1 MKIEAVSSS
10 GYRTAQILRSGAAA
24 GGGFAAELKSAV
36 EKGGAQGLE
45 GIFTRASQT
54 YGVPENLLKAVA
66 KAESGF
72 QADAVSSCGAQGI
85 MQLMPST
92 AKSLGVTNS
101 FDPEQ
106 NIMGGAKYLGSLLG
120 KYGDA
125 KLALAAYNA
134 GSGNV
139 EKYGGVPPFRE
150 TRNYVEKVLS
160 YAGGDLSAPASAAL
174 GGTSA
179 GDAASSETS
188 AFSSLLPASFT
199 AGDYNRFLELFA
211 QQLLNQT
218 LSLSD
223 GAEDQQSVQAD
234 FLM

>member
-1 MKIEAVSSS
+1 MKIEAVSSAR
-10 GYRTAQILRSGAAA
+10 YQAAQAARTSSITD
-24 GGGFAAELKSAV
+24 GFAAALKNAV
-36 EKGGAQGLE
+36 SGGQGLDD
-45 GIFTRASQT
+45 IFERASQA

-92 AKSLGVTNS
+92 AKSLGVTDS
-101 FDPEQ
+101 FNPEQ

-120 KYGDA
+120 KYGDP

-160 YAGGDLSAPASAAL
+160 YAGGDLSAPAFATL
-174 GGTSA
+174 GGASA
-179 GDAASSETS
+179 GGAASPETP

-199 AGDYNRFLELFA
+199 AGDYSRFLELFA
-211 QQLLNQT
+211 QKLMNQA

-223 GAEDQQSVQAD
+223 SAEDEKSVQMD
-234 FLM
+234 FPM

>member
-1 MKIEAVSSS
+1 MRTEAVSSARCRAAQAVQAVRTSS
-10 GYRTAQILRSGAAA
+10 GT
-24 GGGFAAELKSAV
+24 GGFAAALKNAV
-36 EKGGAQGLE
+36 SGGQGLDD
-45 GIFTRASQT
+45 IFERASQT

-72 QADAVSSCGAQGI
+72 QSDAVSSCGAQGI

-92 AKSLGVTNS
+92 AKSLGVTDS

-139 EKYGGVPPFRE
+139 DKYGGVPPFGE
-150 TRNYVEKVLS
+150 TQNYVEKVLS
-160 YAGGDLSAPASAAL
+160 YAGGDISVPSGTAESGTAAEASI
-174 GGTSA
+174 GTS
-179 GDAASSETS
+179 GLSSAS
-188 AFSSLLPASFT
+188 FSSD
-199 AGDYNRFLELFA
+199 DYSRFLELFA
-211 QQLLNQT
+211 QELMERT
-218 LSLSD
+218 LSLSNGGD
-223 GAEDQQSVQAD
+223 ELQAGQD
-234 FLM
+234 VFLM

>member
-1 MKIEAVSSS
+1 MKIEAVAS
-10 GYRTAQILRSGAAA
+10 GRYQPAAVARTSAGTGEFAAA
-24 GGGFAAELKSAV
+24 LKNAVSGGN
-36 EKGGAQGLE
+36 GLDDVFE
-45 GIFTRASQT
+45 RASQT

-72 QADAVSSCGAQGI
+72 QADAVSRCGAQGI

-92 AKSLGVTNS
+92 AKSLGVEDP

-106 NIMGGAKYLGSLLG
+106 NIMGGAKCLGSLLG

-139 EKYGGVPPFRE
+139 EKYGGVPPFTE
-150 TRNYVEKVLS
+150 TQNYVEKVLS
-160 YAGGDLSAPASAAL
+160 YAGGNVSIPVSGKSGTASGMPSAGASALSAWP
-174 GGTSA
+174 TV
-179 GDAASSETS
+179 
-188 AFSSLLPASFT
+188 SFT
-199 AGDYNRFLELFA
+199 ADDYRRFLELFS
-211 QQLLNQT
+211 QQLLERT

-223 GAEDQQSVQAD
+223 SGDELQARQD
-234 FLM
+234 AFLM

>member
-1 MKIEAVSSS
+1 MKVEAVSS
-10 GYRTAQILRSGAAA
+10 GQYQAAQTVRANSAK
-24 GGGFAAELKSAV
+24 GGFAAALKQAV
-36 EKGGAQGLE
+36 SGGNSLNDV
-45 GIFTRASQT
+45 FDRASQT

-92 AKSLGVTNS
+92 AKSLGVSNP

-106 NIMGGAKYLGSLLG
+106 NIMGGAKYLGSLLS

-139 EKYGGVPPFRE
+139 KKYGGIPPFRE
-150 TRNYVEKVLS
+150 TQNYVKKVMA
-160 YAGGDLSAPASAAL
+160 YAGGDVSVPAAGVQAP
-174 GGTSA
+174 
-179 GDAASSETS
+179 ETS
-188 AFSSLLPASFT
+188 GVKTTDGFAAPVISFT
-199 AGDYNRFLELFA
+199 QEDYSRFLALFA
-211 QQLLNQT
+211 QHLLENTLFQSTGDEDRQT
-218 LSLSD
+218 S
-223 GAEDQQSVQAD
+223 QNP
-234 FLM
+234 FLI